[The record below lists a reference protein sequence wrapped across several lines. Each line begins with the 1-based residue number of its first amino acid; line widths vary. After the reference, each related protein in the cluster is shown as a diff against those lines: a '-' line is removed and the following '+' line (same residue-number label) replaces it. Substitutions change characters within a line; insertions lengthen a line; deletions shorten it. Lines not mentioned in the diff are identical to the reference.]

1 LSDNN
6 NKNNYLEFSESKKP
20 VMQKNKSMKL
30 KKKKGVRVSRDDF
43 YMMERAKK
51 PIYLDQELHSLMI
64 SLAFCLL
71 L

>member
-51 PIYLDQELHSLMI
+51 PIYLD
-64 SLAFCLL
+64 
-71 L
+71 